1 MADEFKH
8 ASVGTDLSQAEWEST
23 TGHVLNNQATGDL
36 VYASS
41 ATQLSRLAVGTSGQM
56 LTVSGGVPAWGAG
69 AAAEFVKTTK
79 TTGNYYLPGWKVATN
94 SSGSNAA
101 FTTGQQYYAPIYLS
115 QAASFDRVSF
125 NVTQVTSPS
134 FTLVAQTTLST
145 SAGTWTPTIS
155 GHQANDVYVFI
166 GMIDQQYASV
176 VTGFTRPA
184 GYPSYFGVA
193 YVDLQYK
200 LETSGTTPS
209 YSYVYSASTW
219 GGQGYVIRV
228 RGCDTTTPVGA
239 STTPTYYYQTGA
251 TNLNTPSVTTSA
263 VNAAWL
269 WWLQGPW
276 GAVADGYS
284 VALNT
289 SWANGTTTTLV
300 NSATGYNGGSSGSVL
315 RGTAAAIGY
324 NVNSAGRAAGSY
336 GTASMTAWDYNYVAP
351 VYQGAQ
357 TGTVVF
363 NPSTSG
369 SSFKLA
375 LYADNNGAPGAR
387 LSNWGTVTISST
399 GVLATTISESLA
411 AGRYW
416 ISWASGNSTIAV
428 TQYYNMIAPA
438 PSQVATFGNALT
450 PQFNNVLYETV
461 AYASSPVATASATLT
476 STDANG
482 IPLLLRGA

>member
-56 LTVSGGVPAWGAG
+56 LTVSGGIPAWGAG

-94 SSGSNAA
+94 SSTTSVA

-125 NVTQVTSPS
+125 NVYSVATPS
-134 FTLVAQTTLST
+134 FTSVANAQLGT
-145 SAGTWTPTIS
+145 SASSWTPTIT

-166 GMIDQQYASV
+166 VTLDQQYGNLI
-176 VTGFTRPA
+176 TGFTRPS
-184 GYPSYFGVA
+184 GYPYSYGVP

-209 YSYVYSASTW
+209 YTYSYSTSSY
-219 GGQGYVIRV
+219 GGSGHLIRV
-228 RGCDTTTPVGA
+228 RGVDTTTPIDTNHG
-239 STTPTYYYQTGA
+239 TNA
-251 TNLNTPSVTTSA
+251 TAVTAAATLTTPSVTTA
-263 VNAAWL
+263 TANAAWL
-269 WWLQGPW
+269 WWIQGTYN
-276 GAVADGYS
+276 AYADGY
-284 VALNT
+284 ATTNAT
-289 SWANGTTTTLV
+289 NWANGTT
-300 NSATGYNGGSSGSVL
+300 SAQLTSYPGWTGGIVSNIMRGTSFGWGYNSNAS
-315 RGTAAAIGY
+315 
-324 NVNSAGRAAGSY
+324 GRAAGAY
-336 GTASMTAWDYNYVAP
+336 GTATMNFFDYAYSAP
-351 VYQGAQ
+351 TTQYATTGALSFRANSTNQG
-357 TGTVVF
+357 
-363 NPSTSG
+363 
-369 SSFKLA
+369 FKLA

-387 LSNWGTVTISST
+387 LSNWGTATVSAS
-399 GVLATTISESLA
+399 GVIATTISESLA